1 MNTKLDITDKA
12 KLEASVLR
20 QRELLT
26 EIADLALAAEAK
38 SCNANVQLG
47 SKWLDNSKAICKI
60 RQLCELPNSPDS
72 RSEAKKPTMDFGRFH
87 VTRAAIPC
95 MTILTFRRKRELLP
109 EFGTVVPGRIIVAKI
124 TREDVKAEKPA
135 HCFTVMSYAAGEN
148 PRVLFTGH
156 SWVCMSKT
164 EKMVYRMV
172 KCDIKETQRRHI
184 SRKRAR
190 AAVKANATR
199 KAKQEGGAK

>member
-1 MNTKLDITDKA
+1 MNDQDEMFEAATSEEMKA
-12 KLEASVLR
+12 NLEASVLR

-38 SCNANVQLG
+38 SVNANVKLG
-47 SKWLDNSKAICKI
+47 AKWLNNSEAICKI

-87 VTRAAIPC
+87 VTRAAIPG
-95 MTILTFRRKRELLP
+95 MTILTSRRKRELLP
-109 EFGTVVPGRIIVAKI
+109 EFGSVVPGRIIVAKI
-124 TREDVKAEKPA
+124 TRKDVGAEKPV
-135 HCFTVMSYAAGEN
+135 HRFTVTSYKAGEN
-148 PRVLFTGH
+148 PRVLFAGD
-156 SWVCMSKT
+156 SWVSMSKT

-172 KCDIKETQRRHI
+172 KCNIKETQRRHI

-190 AAVKANATR
+190 AAKAAAGEVK
-199 KAKQEGGAK
+199 